1 MHPLGK
7 TKRWIKK
14 MNDTFYDRHDEL
26 YYHAKFG
33 EDRAMRVGC
42 RCDVVFV
49 FLFVFTGRM
58 PRSGKLPVLNL
69 LRGQKS
75 GFSPRRGESLHRFTS
90 NMAGPTGTWVRLAEQ
105 TFTSIATGCGIAAPK
120 YQKFPVFAK
129 ESPRRGDS
137 LDRLRKSLGY
147 FIRLP
152 ILH

>member
-90 NMAGPTGTWVRLAEQ
+90 NMAGPMIDRARGSAWL
-105 TFTSIATGCGIAAPK
+105 SK
-120 YQKFPVFAK
+120 L
-129 ESPRRGDS
+129 SPQSPQGVG
-137 LDRLRKSLGY
+137 LRPENTKNFQFLLKSRPEGVTPLTDY
-147 FIRLP
+147 ENL
-152 ILH
+152 